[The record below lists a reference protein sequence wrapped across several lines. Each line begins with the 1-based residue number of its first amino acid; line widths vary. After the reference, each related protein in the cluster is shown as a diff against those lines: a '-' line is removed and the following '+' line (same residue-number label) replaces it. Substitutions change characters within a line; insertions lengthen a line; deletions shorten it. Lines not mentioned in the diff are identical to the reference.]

1 MEKLEQANPTSKLNQ
16 KSKLTTQLAEA
27 RQKKPKI
34 ISRKGVKRKATRKTL
49 KNHHDIARQTQGTW
63 EIWMEKEKYSPQARD
78 GGHNI

>member
-34 ISRKGVKRKATRKTL
+34 ISRKGVERKATRKTL
-49 KNHHDIARQTQGTW
+49 KNHHDIVRQNPRDMGDLDGER
-63 EIWMEKEKYSPQARD
+63 EIFTSSA
-78 GGHNI
+78 

>member
-34 ISRKGVKRKATRKTL
+34 ISRKGVERKATRKTL
-49 KNHHDIARQTQGTW
+49 KNHHNIVRQNPRDMGDLDGER
-63 EIWMEKEKYSPQARD
+63 EIFTSSA
-78 GGHNI
+78 